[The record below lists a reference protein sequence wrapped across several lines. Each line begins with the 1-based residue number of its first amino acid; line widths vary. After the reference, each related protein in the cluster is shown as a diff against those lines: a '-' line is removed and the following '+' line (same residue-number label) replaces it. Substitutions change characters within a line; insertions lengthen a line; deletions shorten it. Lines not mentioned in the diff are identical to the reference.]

1 MISYRLSIIKTR
13 ILSIILSQAYVSSA
27 VTASVIILVLLV
39 VLQENPPGP
48 IESVI
53 VISWTVLCINSLRI
67 FSNMVS
73 KSIVEKRA
81 LEHEERISY
90 LKELIYVAV
99 ELFPII
105 IVFAL
110 SKIGLLGIKAAYK
123 VSIVIIISLLFYYG
137 FTILKYRTE
146 NLILRI
152 LGGVGFV
159 LIALTLVLMRMFI
172 N

>member
-1 MISYRLSIIKTR
+1 MRFYRLTSIKKHI
-13 ILSIILSQAYVSSA
+13 ISIVFSKSYVSSA

-48 IESVI
+48 IESII
-53 VISWTVLCINSLRI
+53 VITWTVLCINSLRI
-67 FSNMVS
+67 FSHMVS

-90 LKELIYVAV
+90 LKELSYVAV

-105 IVFAL
+105 IVFVM
-110 SKIGLLGIKAAYK
+110 SKVGLFGISAAYK

-137 FTILKYRTE
+137 FTIIRYRTG

-152 LGGVGFV
+152 LGGIGFV
-159 LIALTLVLMRMFI
+159 LLALTLVLMRMLI
-172 N
+172 S